1 MFQSPGTLEDTQIA
15 VSSTIEQQNIAKQL
29 VVLDISPPKLV
40 KICTKGAHPHV
51 SPFNVFHVARHFDA
65 EGCFTGGP
73 DMEEDV
79 EDAACQTFS
88 FTNPGGIWWDWVM

>member
-1 MFQSPGTLEDTQIA
+1 M
-15 VSSTIEQQNIAKQL
+15 
-29 VVLDISPPKLV
+29 PKDL
-40 KICTKGAHPHV
+40 AHRHV
-51 SPFNVFHVARHFDA
+51 SPVNVFHEFSRHFDA